1 MIYSALGW
9 FAIFSVF
16 AICGCILTYSD
27 TGEEPYQL
35 ILWILVCEIIL
46 ALLVG
51 GAYLI
56 ELGGG
61 IS

>member
-1 MIYSALGW
+1 MIYNALGW
-9 FAIFSVF
+9 FTIISAIIIL
-16 AICGCILTYSD
+16 ACIFIYSID
-27 TGEEPYQL
+27 RYKPYQL

-51 GAYLI
+51 GACLI

-61 IS
+61 I

>member
-1 MIYSALGW
+1 MIYNALGW
-9 FAIFSVF
+9 FTIISAIIIL
-16 AICGCILTYSD
+16 ACIFIYSID
-27 TGEEPYQL
+27 RYKPYQL

-56 ELGGG
+56 GLGGG

>member
-1 MIYSALGW
+1 MYSVLGW

-16 AICGCILTYSD
+16 AIFGCILMYSD
-27 TGEEPYQL
+27 TGEKPYQL
-35 ILWILVCEIIL
+35 ILWILASEIIL

-61 IS
+61 I